1 MSVGSKDMLGLS
13 ASHFMKG
20 GRRRKSKVYR
30 GGTLPDAISAAGA
43 GAGNALSA
51 LFKPASATPPVTAGG
66 GKRSMSLQRGKS
78 RGRSMRRARSM
89 QASRAGGKKTH
100 RRRKHRSR
108 KHKGGVILQ

>member
-1 MSVGSKDMLGLS
+1 MSTSGSKDMLGLS
-13 ASHFMKG
+13 ASQFMKG

-30 GGTLPDAISAAGA
+30 GGALGDAISAAGA
-43 GAGNALSA
+43 GAGNALNA
-51 LFKPASATPPVTAGG
+51 LFKPAASTPPAEVKAGG
-66 GKRSMSLQRGKS
+66 GKRSMSLQ